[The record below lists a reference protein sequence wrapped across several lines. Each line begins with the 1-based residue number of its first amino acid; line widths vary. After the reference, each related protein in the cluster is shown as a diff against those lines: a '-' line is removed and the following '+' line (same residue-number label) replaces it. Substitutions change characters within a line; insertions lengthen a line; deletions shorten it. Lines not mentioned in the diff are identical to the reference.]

1 VEDPAVD
8 RPRRYYG
15 IAEVADALGL
25 NRQLVTVWRRRRSRG
40 MPEPDDELASG
51 PLWRGATIEPWI
63 AATRARL
70 AAEAAGAAVPLGPAD
85 ARRWARRL
93 LRLVALLLEDTLRPA
108 LVARALRELDQ
119 AAAGLAAAAP
129 SPERDALLATAT
141 RIAAAGDPGS
151 GLLAAALAGIE
162 PAVRA
167 VLATGEPPEQQVSGP
182 DGDG

>member
-1 VEDPAVD
+1 VD
-8 RPRRYYG
+8 RRYYG

-70 AAEAAGAAVPLGPAD
+70 AAEALGDAAPLGPDA

-93 LRLVALLLEDTLRPA
+93 LRLCALLLEDDPRPA

-119 AAAGLAAAAP
+119 AEAALAATAP
-129 SPERDALLATAT
+129 SPGRDALLATA
-141 RIAAAGDPGS
+141 AALRTAAEPGAE
-151 GLLAAALAGIE
+151 GPGRDRAVLAAALAGVG
-162 PAVRA
+162 PAVTALRT
-167 VLATGEPPEQQVSGP
+167 TGALLPVTDHER
-182 DGDG
+182 